1 MKKLLILLA
10 LSSSLVLAGVACGDD
25 DDDDDDAADGEVAA
39 DDDDATEVEVPDPE
53 EAEEQAS
60 IEGSQVEDESGDLVE
75 LLSLVPAAELG
86 VEIPEDV
93 SQAIDIQSASLTID
107 GGELVLTMT
116 VAGDV
121 GQPED
126 FTRGYDFAFKSE
138 AFTAGERGAYQDST
152 LVIGAE
158 PSGGNWVVVK
168 KTGPNEPVPLDTGTV
183 TVEGTTITIRVP
195 VTEVIA
201 TTGYEW
207 RAVAWHFLTET
218 TPADT
223 APNVPGFVNTPLE
236 GAAPAGEAT
245 ATAEATSTP

>member
-1 MKKLLILLA
+1 MKKLLFLFA
-10 LSSSLVLAGVACGDD
+10 LTSALVLGVAACGDD
-25 DDDDDDAADGEVAA
+25 DDDATVDSDEVTEDGE
-39 DDDDATEVEVPDPE
+39 ATEAEIPDPE
-53 EAEEQAS
+53 VAEEEAS
-60 IEGSQVEDESGDLVE
+60 VEGNSVEDESGDLVE
-75 LLSLVPAAELG
+75 LLSLVPASELG

-93 SQAIDIQSASLTID
+93 SQAIDIQSASLAIE
-107 GGELVLTMT
+107 GSELVLTIT
-116 VAGDV
+116 VAGEI
-121 GQPED
+121 GLPED

-158 PSGGNWVVVK
+158 PSGGTWVVIK
-168 KTGPNEPVPLDTGTV
+168 KSGPNEPVPLETGTV
-183 TVEGTTITIRVP
+183 TVEGATVTIRVP
-195 VTEVIA
+195 ITEVIA

-245 ATAEATSTP
+245 AEPTATP

>member
-1 MKKLLILLA
+1 MKKLLFLLA
-10 LSSSLVLAGVACGDD
+10 LASTLLFVGAACGDD
-25 DDDDDDAADGEVAA
+25 DDDDATDGDEVVTE
-39 DDDDATEVEVPDPE
+39 DGDEPTEVEVEDPA
-53 EAEEQAS
+53 EAEEAAS
-60 IEGSQVEDESGDLVE
+60 VEGNQVEDESGDLVE
-75 LLSLVPAAELG
+75 LLSLVPASELG

-93 SQAIDIQSASLTID
+93 SQAIDIQTASLAIE
-107 GGELVLTMT
+107 GSELVLTMT
-116 VAGDV
+116 VAGEI

-158 PSGGNWVVVK
+158 PSGGTWVVVK
-168 KTGPNEPVPLDTGTV
+168 KEGPNEPAPLATGTV
-183 TVEGTTITIRVP
+183 TVEGSTVTIRVP

-245 ATAEATSTP
+245 AEPTATP